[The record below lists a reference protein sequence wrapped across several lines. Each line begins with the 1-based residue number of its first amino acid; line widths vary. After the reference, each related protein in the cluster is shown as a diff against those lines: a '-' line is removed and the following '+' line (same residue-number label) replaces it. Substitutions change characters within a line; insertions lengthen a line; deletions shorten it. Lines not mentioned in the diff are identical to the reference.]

1 MVDFTQTM
9 TTQAAPNAILQ
20 PKTTG
25 VAPEYMSGKL
35 SVAPD
40 GRAVYDPTSSW
51 STLGQYTSQQS
62 PLLTS
67 ARSRSQQAMAG
78 RGLLN
83 TTMAG
88 RAGEAAAIEAAS
100 PFATTDT
107 GYYQQK
113 AAAEQKSNLERQQ
126 LGYTSELNAQQARL
140 ESELARQA
148 AEEQARQSLLNQQTL
163 MGQEAEI
170 NKAAAAEAA
179 KQELYR
185 QQTLMGQE
193 AEINKAAAAE
203 AAQRELYRQQT
214 LMGQEAEINRQQAE
228 FEWQQKQLA
237 AAQEADA
244 LMARLQAQGQLNID
258 TANSEA
264 IQQNKRQFANEISSL
279 QKTYTDLQAKI
290 MADPVYKTDTDR
302 QAALDSAYQSHVASI
317 NNIATIYDMPLTWA
331 IAPTTVST
339 SPTNNAATAGG
350 PVYQQIGGR
359 GEGH

>member
-1 MVDFTQTM
+1 
-9 TTQAAPNAILQ
+9 
-20 PKTTG
+20 
-25 VAPEYMSGKL
+25 
-35 SVAPD
+35 
-40 GRAVYDPTSSW
+40 
-51 STLGQYTSQQS
+51 
-62 PLLTS
+62 
-67 ARSRSQQAMAG
+67 
-78 RGLLN
+78 
-83 TTMAG
+83 
-88 RAGEAAAIEAAS
+88 
-100 PFATTDT
+100 
-107 GYYQQK
+107 
-113 AAAEQKSNLERQQ
+113 
-126 LGYTSELNAQQARL
+126 
-140 ESELARQA
+140 
-148 AEEQARQSLLNQQTL
+148 

-179 KQELYR
+179 KQ
-185 QQTLMGQE
+185 
-193 AEINKAAAAE
+193 
-203 AAQRELYRQQT
+203 ELYRQQT

-279 QKTYTDLQAKI
+279 QRTYTDLQAKI

-331 IAPTTVST
+331 VAPTTVST

-350 PVYQQIGGR
+350 PVSQQIGGR
-359 GEGH
+359 GEGQ